1 MASWRLT
8 ARIFGQFM
16 PGREVKPEVG
26 AEILVN
32 TVRLAQFFAKQK
44 VHKVTVGEL
53 GLPADKKAAQIFGRP
68 LFLKSVC

>member
-16 PGREVKPEVG
+16 PGIEVKPEVG

-32 TVRLAQFFAKQK
+32 AVRLAQFFAKQK
-44 VHKVTVGEL
+44 LHKVTVGGL
-53 GLPADKKAAQIFGRP
+53 GLPAGKKAAPILGG
-68 LFLKSVC
+68 L